1 MYQALYRQY
10 RPKTFDE
17 VLGQEHI
24 TRTLRQQVLKGNI
37 GHAYLFSGTR
47 GTGKTSAAKILS
59 RAVNCLNPQDGNP
72 CNECEICKGILDE
85 SLMDVIEMDA
95 ASNNSVDDVRDLKEK
110 VIYPP
115 SRARFK
121 VYIIDEVHM
130 LSKGAFNALLK
141 TLEEPPKHLI
151 FILATTEPE
160 RLPQTILSR
169 CQRFDFKRITNKD
182 IVLNMKNIT
191 GGLNVEI
198 EDRVLS
204 LIARNSDG
212 AMRDAL
218 SLLDQC
224 ISFNNEK
231 ISYEDATNI
240 LGMANKYIIFDMV
253 NNINNKDLQETLFA
267 IDDIVQNG
275 KDINQF
281 IKDLIRHYRDLM
293 IAKSSKNP
301 NELIETEDVGD
312 YIDQSKGMSLE
323 YILKA
328 LDILSHAES
337 QAKWSTQPR
346 IILEMATIKLVSI
359 EEELSLGERIK
370 RLEEGMIP
378 GKQNKNFMPSQQRP
392 SYSMENPS
400 PKITPSQ
407 KPLGHKS
414 VEEKLVVN
422 KAEKQE
428 DKNKISDQST
438 DISNENID
446 VAPPDGYTLTFE
458 RIDSEWPKILQN
470 IKSKKINIYA
480 LIMEGQLIS
489 YENDLLTI
497 GYDDGFGF
505 HKEAVSAQQN
515 KEFVEGIVS
524 KYFNRNISIH
534 FYMKAEL
541 PSKLLNEEKKD
552 EKEEVIKNV
561 IEFFG
566 EENVEIK

>member
-59 RAVNCLNPQDGNP
+59 RAVNCLNPQNGNP

-85 SLMDVIEMDA
+85 SIMDVIEMDA

-191 GGLNVEI
+191 DGLNVEI
-198 EDRVLS
+198 EDKVLS

-253 NNINNKDLQETLFA
+253 NNINNKDLQKTLFA
-267 IDDIVQNG
+267 IDDIIQNG

-293 IAKSSKNP
+293 VAKSSRNP
-301 NELIETEDVGD
+301 MELIETEDTED
-312 YIDQSKGMSLE
+312 YIEQSKGMSLE
-323 YILKA
+323 YILKT
-328 LDILSHAES
+328 LDVLSHAES
-337 QAKWSTQPR
+337 QAKWSSQPR
-346 IILEMATIKLVSI
+346 IILEMAAIKLVSI
-359 EEELSLGERIK
+359 EEELSLEERIK

-378 GKQNKNFMPSQQRP
+378 GKPDENFKPAQQRP
-392 SYSMENPS
+392 AYSMERPESNIS
-400 PKITPSQ
+400 TQ
-407 KPLGHKS
+407 KPPEQKP
-414 VEEKLVVN
+414 VENKLVEN
-422 KAEKQE
+422 KDEKSDSQHKAT
-428 DKNKISDQST
+428 DQPKDMANDNIS
-438 DISNENID
+438 
-446 VAPPDGYTLTFE
+446 PDGYTLTFD
-458 RIDSEWPKILQN
+458 RIHSEWPKILQN
-470 IKSKKINIYA
+470 IKAKKINIYA

-489 YENDLLTI
+489 FENELLTI
-497 GYDDGFGF
+497 AYDDGFGF

-515 KEFVEGIVS
+515 KEFVEDIVS

-541 PSKLLNEEKKD
+541 PSKAFNADNKS

-566 EENVEIK
+566 EENVEVK